1 MMGLEKMKRLLVFNM
16 YSPIDRTYYKQIKLL
31 RVGYV

>member
-1 MMGLEKMKRLLVFNM
+1 MMGLEKMKRLLNM
-16 YSPIDRTYYKQIKLL
+16 YSAIDRTYYKQIKLL

>member
-16 YSPIDRTYYKQIKLL
+16 YLAIDRTYYKRKQSKI
-31 RVGYV
+31 GS

>member
-16 YSPIDRTYYKQIKLL
+16 YLAIDRTYYKQIKL
-31 RVGYV
+31 